1 MAAKNVDT
9 LTEPF
14 SMEMGGQ
21 SWVNTCGV
29 CHAGGGQMEYDRDM
43 NPYGATSGGGDRFVI
58 KYARPDDPATAE
70 DETDWENVTV
80 GAMSATN
87 KAEMDCL
94 MCHLDGSNPGSA
106 WMKTLDCGPGNP
118 IGPMTDPTCSGTPMF
133 PGTRTVSLGD
143 GVTDYDMFNRNYGL
157 KQNRLDLVASMGAGA
172 KGTFDVDGKLAGID
186 WGANAVSVH
195 DAGQEGLIGTH
206 VSSAVRATIQGC
218 FDYAYEGSVVDPGT
232 GTTWGSQGIPYLI
245 NAIYDCVQVPAA
257 KIATTPKSEN
267 CSVCHARDENTM
279 GLPGMITM
287 KTGYGNYGLIHD
299 PSNPMP
305 SGNEGASSDL
315 DTDLAVD
322 GPNQD
327 YWFDFGCKTGMG
339 KRAHKVSADGD
350 DVGQNARWGMSMFMP
365 STLDMNPATVPN
377 AGDPIPG
384 KMPDIDVHDKAGM
397 QCASCHYAV
406 GSLDNPETPEDESAL
421 GYEDIPAGTHHGYA
435 YPAERVFAMDHQFAQ
450 ADSFPDTKSKNNL
463 DAKIDCEGCHT
474 HRDNPRLV
482 ENGGAMDAPVPL
494 HNGLPQ
500 LHIDRI
506 ACVTCHVPETYSA
519 PGRLKYR
526 DWTAGFARGTFRNTL
541 DWNYDLITGSH
552 KTVPTLHKWATKE
565 GETKIYP
572 VLTSLLPT
580 WFEVVPNS
588 LLLVDDE
595 AGMVAA
601 GQPVTNIFEQGAT
614 GPMFASPVKTRDTQ
628 RVAEYVRDNHPEF
641 DMRLNGGNTVPLFDG
656 FQIVDSWEIDTQVE
670 QEAMLAGFSG
680 HVNET
685 DATNVKFLNV
695 IHTDFDVTHGVVP
708 KEWALGG
715 SARGGCVSCHSSM
728 NAASPNYSPNSVG
741 FFEGYVQ
748 PVANAGMP
756 GFGVGGYEVVKN
768 WMAMFA
774 DFDAAEM
781 CGMNDP
787 TKMANDGMGG
797 MINPNTDH
805 HNFYFNPMTGA
816 PNMTAECSS
825 MSWFSNNAMF
835 GTTGGNAQLQHVI
848 GMMTTTF
855 DQAMGFPAGS
865 AMQMGM
871 YDGIAGIQG
880 FTLKELQTS
889 GTLGC
894 NPFAGPISFSP
905 MAGQSVNACMPN
917 YAGMPGY
924 EAYAGMINGN
934 GCVGADPVAGTPGAC
949 DQGFRNNGAC
959 MTDADCSGAMTDMA
973 EIQHNPMGLL
983 MGRAEAKSH
992 FKIDLQQSYGT
1003 PGNAATARVK
1013 WAVSGDK
1020 NPSNANHV
1028 NSWDQAQYC
1037 YDYMTA
1043 PNPMMPNVVACSS
1056 AAAVQMDGR
1065 RHIATAIS
1073 ANQFLG
1079 YTPQVLAM
1087 LMNPGTAQAVK
1098 TYVVDASFSG
1108 LASDDTDLT
1117 VTFHATRAAC
1127 YKKDPV
1133 SGVVTNMTCTYAWDT
1148 TGGTVVGGNG
1158 SSTVVVEYPAA
1169 GAYTAG
1175 LTMTMVDDPATAGD
1189 ESSVSDT
1196 QSISVNAVVVEPP
1209 VAAAD
1214 FATAE
1219 NGNTV
1224 TLTAPTLDASVV
1236 RAYIYWGDR
1245 ARTVSTNPQV
1255 DLVNGVNHTYARG
1268 GRSYNIRVQVIDI
1281 KHNKTDYTFTQDA
1294 DLTVTLP

>member
-1 MAAKNVDT
+1 
-9 LTEPF
+9 
-14 SMEMGGQ
+14 MGAQ
-21 SWVNTCGV
+21 AWVNTCGV
-29 CHAGGGQMEYDRDM
+29 CHAGGGQMEFDRDL
-43 NPYGATSGGGDRFVI
+43 NAYGAGSEGGDRFVLN
-58 KYARPDDPATAE
+58 YARPDDPATPGV
-70 DETDWENVTV
+70 DETSWDNVTV

-106 WMKTLDCGPGNP
+106 WMKTLGCGPGNQ

-133 PGTRTVSLGD
+133 PGTRTVTLGD

-157 KQNRLDLVASMGAGA
+157 KQNRLDLIASMGAGA

-186 WGANAVSVH
+186 WGANAVKHATPADLALV
-195 DAGQEGLIGTH
+195 GQDIN
-206 VSSAVRATIQGC
+206 SATRATIEGC
-218 FDYAYEGSVVDPGT
+218 YDYSYIGGAT
-232 GTTWGSQGIPYLI
+232 PYHI
-245 NAIYDCVQVPAA
+245 NAVYDCVQVPAA

-305 SGNEGASSDL
+305 SGNNGASSDL
-315 DTDLAVD
+315 DTDNGAGALND
-322 GPNQD
+322 D

-350 DVGQNARWGMSMFMP
+350 SVGQNARWGMSMFMP

-384 KMPDIDVHDKAGM
+384 KMPDIDVHDKGGM

-406 GSLDNPETPEDESAL
+406 GSLDNPATAADESAL
-421 GYEDIPAGTHHGYA
+421 GYEDIPAGTHHGYT

-463 DAKIDCEGCHT
+463 DAKIRCEGCHT
-474 HRDNPRLV
+474 DRDNPRLV
-482 ENGGAMDAPVPL
+482 ENGGTIVAPVPL

-506 ACVTCHVPETYSA
+506 GCVTCHVPETYSA

-552 KTVPTLHKWATKE
+552 KTVPSVRKWATKD

-572 VLTSLLPT
+572 VLPSLLPT

-588 LLLVDDE
+588 GVIVQDD
-595 AGMVAA
+595 AGMQAA
-601 GQPVTNIFEQGAT
+601 GQPLDNIIEVAAT
-614 GPMFASPVKTRDTQ
+614 GSTFASPVKNRDVQ
-628 RVAEYVRDNHPEF
+628 QVAEYVRDAHPEF

-656 FQIVDSWEIDTQVE
+656 FQIVDSWEIDTQSE
-670 QEAMLAGFSG
+670 QEAMLAGFTGGANGS
-680 HVNET
+680 
-685 DATNVKFLNV
+685 DARFVKFLNV
-695 IHTDFDVTHGVVP
+695 VQADFDVTHGVVP

-768 WMAMFA
+768 WMSMFA

-781 CGMNDP
+781 CGMGDP
-787 TKMANDGMGG
+787 TKMAAAPGM
-797 MINPNTDH
+797 NPNTDH

-848 GMMTTTF
+848 GMMTQTF

-959 MTDADCSGAMTDMA
+959 MTDADCSGAMTNMA

-1003 PGNAATARVK
+1003 PGNVATARVK

-1028 NSWDQAQYC
+1028 ASWDQAQYC

-1056 AAAVQMDGR
+1056 AAAVQMDGK

-1073 ANQFLG
+1073 ANQLLG
-1079 YTPQVLAM
+1079 YTPQVLDM

-1117 VTFHATRAAC
+1117 VTFDATRAAC

-1255 DLVNGVNHTYARG
+1255 DLVTGVNHTYARG
-1268 GRSYNIRVQVIDI
+1268 GRSYNIRVQVIDAQ
-1281 KHNKTDYTFTQDA
+1281 HNKTDYTFTQDT